1 MFKHIALLSR
11 GADVTHEAFLDRLR
25 ESDLPE
31 AIDGCV
37 RFHEVVPTMPEHAEF
52 DALVECFFEEETA
65 YDAVVES
72 RDGFLSGRND
82 AFADAIGAET
92 GMAGEVIVQRDD
104 VDGDTDGLYK
114 HSAFLVRK
122 ADLTHE
128 DFVDHW
134 QHNHTPIAREIT
146 GVVKY
151 DTVVPTAP
159 DDQPFDGVAEL
170 YFEELEALYDAL
182 GSEGD
187 RDYVATGE
195 MAEKA
200 RADVDNFL
208 AIDER
213 PRLIGRERLVRLDR

>member
-1 MFKHIALLSR
+1 MYKHIAALSR
-11 GADVTHEAFLDRLR
+11 VADVTHETFLDRLR
-25 ESDLPE
+25 DGDLPE
-31 AIDGCV
+31 AFEGCV
-37 RFHEVVPTMPEHAEF
+37 RYHEVVPTMPDHAEF
-52 DALVECFFEEETA
+52 DALVECFFEDEEA
-65 YDAVVES
+65 YTTTVEN
-72 RDGFLSGRND
+72 RDGLLSDRD
-82 AFADAIGAET
+82 DEFADVIGAET
-92 GMAGEVIVQRDD
+92 GMAGEVVVQRDD

-122 ADLTHE
+122 ADLDHE
-128 DFVDHW
+128 AFVDHW

-151 DTVVPTAP
+151 DTVVATTP

-170 YFEELEALYDAL
+170 YFEELGDLYDAL

-213 PRLIGRERLVRLDR
+213 PRLIGRERLVRPGR